1 MIVKCQDSTQPP
13 SESGMDDP
21 WANAWG
27 EPSKASSSNW
37 SAPSI
42 STIHGDHEDDIS
54 TRSWSVEPTTHW
66 GDTNLTEASL
76 WRNEPSSSSW
86 QPAHSTFDTIPLS
99 TVPTQ
104 LPQFPTSTSDET
116 EKSSSSDKD
125 NSPPSSPISET
136 PSLSPSP
143 SPKALHISRTTTPD
157 AFGTFKGADEYEE
170 STDESWKPSLSL
182 PSADADT
189 WTPSWGESNESNFVN
204 PPGTAEALD
213 IAWET
218 AKEQKARQDRHVVRT
233 VYCQESYMRS
243 LMDILAARIVSI
255 HSRSA

>member
-1 MIVKCQDSTQPP
+1 
-13 SESGMDDP
+13 MDDP

-27 EPSKASSSNW
+27 EPSKSSSSNW
-37 SAPSI
+37 SAPSV

-66 GDTNLTEASL
+66 DEANLTEASL
-76 WRNEPSSSSW
+76 WRNEPSSTW

-99 TVPTQ
+99 TVPAQ
-104 LPQFPTSTSDET
+104 LPQFPTSRSEEP
-116 EKSSSSDKD
+116 EKSLTSSN
-125 NSPPSSPISET
+125 NSHPSSPISENQT
-136 PSLSPSP
+136 PSLSPSL
-143 SPKALHISRTTTPD
+143 SPKPRRLSRPATPD
-157 AFGTFKGADEYEE
+157 AFGTFKGADEFEE
-170 STDESWKPSLSL
+170 STDESWKPTLSL

-189 WTPSWGESNESNFVN
+189 WSPSWGESNESNSIE

-233 VYCQESYMRS
+233 VYCPELYMRS
-243 LMDILAARIVSI
+243 LMVILAARIVSI
-255 HSRSA
+255 HSPSA